1 MFPTGTAVSEISSI
15 KCVKETIFEKM
26 NDFEMRKRRF
36 YEMPI
41 ASGQSNHRNRISLT
55 TRKQSLGNCNDGL
68 VNWKKFV
75 FAAPNFNTY
84 ANNCDV
90 NEMQRIN

>member
-1 MFPTGTAVSEISSI
+1 MFLMFPRGTAVSEINSI
-15 KCVKETIFEKM
+15 KCVKETIFEKL
-26 NDFEMRKRRF
+26 NDFEMRKRGF
-36 YEMPI
+36 YEI
-41 ASGQSNHRNRISLT
+41 H
-55 TRKQSLGNCNDGL
+55 SLGNCNDGL
-68 VNWKKFV
+68 VNWKKVV